1 MPKYTMWRNA
11 IICEVYE
18 VTAATEEEAREKLF
32 NGECDPIHT
41 EWVDWATDDFELKK
55 LKTSWLHFYNQRKRH
70 EQSSRP
76 EL

>member
-18 VTAATEEEAREKLF
+18 VTAASEEEAREKLF

-41 EWVDWATDDFELKK
+41 EWVDWATDSWELE
-55 LKTSWLHFYNQRKRH
+55 HV
-70 EQSSRP
+70 ED
-76 EL
+76 ELVTFINSKETV

>member
-32 NGECDPIHT
+32 NGECDPVNT
-41 EWVDWATDDFELKK
+41 EWVDWATGGYELEVVEDE
-55 LKTSWLHFYNQRKRH
+55 LVTFL
-70 EQSSRP
+70 QSK
-76 EL
+76 ETT

>member
-18 VTAATEEEAREKLF
+18 VTAASEEEAREKLY

-41 EWVDWATDDFELKK
+41 EWVDWATDNFELENIEDE
-55 LKTSWLHFYNQRKRH
+55 LVTFL
-70 EQSSRP
+70 QSK
-76 EL
+76 EIV